1 MDNDQLVRKIDELE
15 RALRRDGPEL
25 SKRLNQL
32 QRRDKWND
40 VTVFSLLTLSAV
52 LLATALATLSPAAG
66 GAGVVSYLASFLVDQ
81 RHQRRLAG
89 PSQDGRTGNTI
100 PVTPTTAVVTTR
112 PTRRTSN
119 VATPEPQ
126 VRKFSAAA

>member
-15 RALRRDGPEL
+15 RALRRDDPSL

-40 VTVFSLLTLSAV
+40 VAVFSLLTLSAV

-66 GAGVVSYLASFLVDQ
+66 GAGVVAYLASFLVDR
-81 RHQRRLAG
+81 RHQRQLTG
-89 PSQDGRTGNTI
+89 MPQDGRTGNTMA
-100 PVTPTTAVVTTR
+100 VTPTTAGTTTR

-119 VATPEPQ
+119 VATPEPH

>member
-15 RALRRDGPEL
+15 RALRRDDPSL

-40 VTVFSLLTLSAV
+40 VAVFSLLTLSAV
-52 LLATALATLSPAAG
+52 LLATAVATRSPAAG
-66 GAGVVSYLASFLVDQ
+66 GAGVVAYLASFLVDQ
-81 RHQRRLAG
+81 RHQRQLTG

-100 PVTPTTAVVTTR
+100 AVTSTTAGTTTR
-112 PTRRTSN
+112 PTS
-119 VATPEPQ
+119 
-126 VRKFSAAA
+126 